1 MRLTDEELAELVD
14 GGESFRVESKETIDG
29 DAPTR
34 IREAVCAFA
43 NDLPGSGQAGV
54 VIVGMTDAGEPSGM
68 RVNDRLLTRLGAI
81 KTDGNIVP
89 PPTMLV
95 EKRILKGREV
105 ALITVRP
112 SDSPPV
118 RYKGTIHVRHGPQ
131 RGVATEQD
139 ERILNERRRAT
150 AIPFDIQPI
159 PGSGVSDLSL
169 RRFDEEY
176 LPRAFSPEVLEA
188 NDRTTEQRLA
198 TAKMIASVSDPRA
211 TVLGLLVLGIR
222 PRDFIPN
229 AYVQFLRI
237 EGAAL
242 SDPIVDEE
250 NIDGTLPEVVRRLDE
265 KMKAHIHTSIDLNVA
280 DQERREPN
288 YPLEALQQITRNAV
302 MHRAYEATN
311 APVRVNWFNDRVEVH
326 SPGGAFGMVTQKN
339 FGRPGVTDYRNPNIA
354 EALKVFGYVQ
364 RFGAGI
370 AIARRALSESGHPE
384 PEFVVEDAF
393 VQATIRRR
401 PS

>member
-1 MRLTDEELAELVD
+1 MRLTDAELAELVD
-14 GGESFRVESKETIDG
+14 GGESFRVESKETMDG
-29 DAPTR
+29 SAPAR

-43 NDLPGSGQAGV
+43 NDLSGSGQAGV
-54 VIVGMTDAGEPSGM
+54 VIVGLTDAGQSSGVT
-68 RVNDRLLTRLGAI
+68 VNDRLLTELGAI

-89 PPTMLV
+89 PPSMLV
-95 EKRILKGREV
+95 EKRIVRDCAV
-105 ALITVRP
+105 AVVTVRP

-118 RYKGTIHVRHGPQ
+118 RYKGSIHVRHGPM

-139 ERILNERRRAT
+139 ERILNERRRAGT
-150 AIPFDIQPI
+150 IPFDIQPV
-159 PGSGVSDLSL
+159 PGSGVSDLGL

-176 LPRAFSPEVLEA
+176 LPRAFSAEVLEA
-188 NDRTTEQRLA
+188 NERTTEQRLA
-198 TAKMIASVSDPRA
+198 TAKMIASVSDSRA
-211 TVLGLLVLGIR
+211 TVLGLLVLGVR

-229 AYVQFLRI
+229 AYVQFLRVD
-237 EGAAL
+237 GAEL

-250 NIDGTLPEVVRRLDE
+250 NIDGTLDEIVRRLDE
-265 KMKAHIHTSIDLNVA
+265 KMRAHIRTRLDLNGT
-280 DQERREPN
+280 DRERREPT

-326 SPGGAFGMVTQKN
+326 SPGGAFGMVTRSN